1 MRIYSDNGTEYFNR
15 ICPYCKENVHIYRNG
30 NKAILCDDKVYH
42 FECFKKMKQ
51 VQKKKKNCGKTFSFQ
66 DKENINMILYQK
78 GFYCKEC
85 FDNLCKCGIEKKS
98 KKWKNAL
105 ENINIYE
112 DNAKENIVKVLEK
125 RKNSISMISE
135 MRNELTSYAANI
147 FAEYD
152 VNNFIRQNYN
162 LQDVSIFYMRYLK
175 PLYNGTSQKYISIT
189 IPPKHLYEMW
199 QTKIN
204 YLSKLY
210 QKNISKGMCFTEI
223 QRVAYDLSIL
233 VNRYESFLEWKE
245 KQRLL
250 EYETQIVE
258 EIPTGLSQKSIRH
271 SVNNNSSS
279 DVSDILDDIFG

>member
-30 NKAILCDDKVYH
+30 NKAILFDDKVYH

-51 VQKKKKNCGKTFSFQ
+51 VHKKCKNCGKTFSFQ
-66 DKENINMILYQK
+66 DKEDINMILYQK

-105 ENINIYE
+105 DNIDLYQE
-112 DNAKENIVKVLEK
+112 NAKENIIEALQKK
-125 RKNSISMISE
+125 KNSDSMISE
-135 MRNELTSYAANI
+135 MRNELTSYAVSV

-152 VNNFIRQNYN
+152 VNNLIRQNYN
-162 LQDVSIFYMRYLK
+162 LQDVNTFYMRYLN
-175 PLYNGTSQKYISIT
+175 PLYHGTSKKYISIQ
-189 IPPKHLYEMW
+189 IPPEHLYEMW
-199 QTKIN
+199 QKKLN

-233 VNRYESFLEWKE
+233 VNKYESFLEWKE

-250 EYETQIVE
+250 ENEKQTVE
-258 EIPTGLSQKSIRH
+258 EVTTSLIQKNVKHNMSSQS
-271 SVNNNSSS
+271 NS
-279 DVSDILDDIFG
+279 DVSDILDDLFG